1 MHDNRDWRLAWILA
15 NVLFNVANIE
25 LHKMQEN
32 KQNTIVMFLQKEQTG
47 KNVDSCCSPFDGFT
61 HFDQKLN

>member
-1 MHDNRDWRLAWILA
+1 MHDNGGWRLALIPA

-32 KQNTIVMFLQKEQTG
+32 KQNTMVMFL
-47 KNVDSCCSPFDGFT
+47 
-61 HFDQKLN
+61 